1 MYKLENCIQHEDKLH
16 IDLADSSNLTALWT
30 ISGGKNFL
38 AWSMRRVPF
47 ARIVSKTHKRA

>member
-30 ISGGKNFL
+30 ISGGEKI
-38 AWSMRRVPF
+38 S
-47 ARIVSKTHKRA
+47 